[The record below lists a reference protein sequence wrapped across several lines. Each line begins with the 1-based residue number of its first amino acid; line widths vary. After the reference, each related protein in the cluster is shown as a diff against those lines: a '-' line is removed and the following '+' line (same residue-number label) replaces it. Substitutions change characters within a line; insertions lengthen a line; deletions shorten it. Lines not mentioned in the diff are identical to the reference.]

1 MNCFRNCTFYILY
14 IISCFI
20 SVNAFLPPIISQK
33 IIISQ
38 LESIITTR
46 AFTSSFFENINKEI
60 DFDRAVLQI
69 IPMHYSSL
77 SGYIYLSIV
86 LTFIYSQWRFY
97 DALEYER
104 FDKIAR
110 FSREK
115 KFIKNILFIIIL
127 VFIKDIQSCT

>member
-1 MNCFRNCTFYILY
+1 MFGYRFCVFYISLL
-14 IISCFI
+14 SWFI

-38 LESIITTR
+38 LETLITTK
-46 AFTSSFFENINKEI
+46 AFTSSFFENMNKEI
-60 DFDRAVLQI
+60 DFERAVLQFM
-69 IPMHYSSL
+69 PMHYSTL
-77 SGYIYLSIV
+77 TGYVYLSIV

-97 DALEYER
+97 DALYYER

-115 KFIKNILFIIIL
+115 KNIKNIIFIIVL
-127 VFIKDIQSCT
+127 VFLKDIQTCT